1 MPARQSIIAPI
12 GIGSSCR
19 YDFQRSNKN
28 RSSPPFGL
36 WENKSLN
43 NFETIRGRK
52 PALSSI
58 STTENFFISMV
69 IVPTSS
75 LRRYFHESSE
85 LNPFCIAH
93 AAIVCAVM
101 TCPIEE
107 IKAPTRVFK
116 SLRYLVNSLD
126 ESRRSSTKL
135 IGPQIVRA
143 LLQVGLTSLS
153 WLVILP
159 RLWLTP
165 SRQYHR
171 TDQRIISHRKCRH
184 LKSLFKNLA
193 KNYQPSS
200 SVSEIF
206 AIKAILAAFHSD
218 EGKASAIVTMS

>member
-1 MPARQSIIAPI
+1 MFD
-12 GIGSSCR
+12 

-101 TCPIEE
+101 TCPIAE

-171 TDQRIISHRKCRH
+171 TDQRIISPRKCRH
-184 LKSLFKNLA
+184 VKSLVKNLA
-193 KNYQPSS
+193 KNYQPSIERQRDFCNQS
-200 SVSEIF
+200 HIGR
-206 AIKAILAAFHSD
+206 LPLQRG
-218 EGKASAIVTMS
+218 EG